1 MDPYEARKIYVKLA
15 DKILKGI
22 PGPHL
27 ATMDTWP
34 KWSAKKFPPVPG
46 GLYPNPKYRPEP
58 LLPPTNGEDPVHVS
72 LSHGPTLLSQR
83 ISGLPGEA
91 KTIAPS
97 DTKVP
102 MILGP
107 NKGTTETTNVF
118 PKVDPGAERV
128 RLDTLNEYI
137 KLGADVPKISQFHV
151 PGDAISTSS
160 EDVSVDL
167 SVAMAEFEGTPATI
181 GGSGSSFQT
190 PVELVK
196 HLAITGGDSYSHK
209 SDNRY
214 WSRCWFFAWSWCRC
228 AQKVA
233 IMVIQ
238 QATEGR
244 ANQRNI

>member
-34 KWSAKKFPPVPG
+34 KWSAKKSPPVPG

-58 LLPPTNGEDPVHVS
+58 LLPPTNGEDPVYVS

-91 KTIAPS
+91 TTI
-97 DTKVP
+97 V
-102 MILGP
+102 
-107 NKGTTETTNVF
+107 
-118 PKVDPGAERV
+118 
-128 RLDTLNEYI
+128 
-137 KLGADVPKISQFHV
+137 
-151 PGDAISTSS
+151 
-160 EDVSVDL
+160 
-167 SVAMAEFEGTPATI
+167 
-181 GGSGSSFQT
+181 GSGSSFQT